1 MYIPPHFKEVS
12 AVTIASIISD
22 APLACLVAQTETGLI
37 ANHVPLLQTPKGDII
52 GHIALANDMHRLIA
66 DRQEVLAIFRRDDAY
81 VSPNFYP
88 TKQDH
93 HRHVPTWN
101 YEVVHVYGAITFQ
114 HDTHSKRVAVA
125 QLTRTH
131 ERRLNGANA
140 WRMADAP
147 PDYMDQM
154 LDGIVAFHV
163 TVTKVLAK
171 SKLSQNRELR
181 DYEGTVAGLRA
192 TSDDAM
198 ADRMASEGDK
208 DL

>member
-101 YEVVHVYGAITFQ
+101 YEVVHVYGTITFQ

-171 SKLSQNRELR
+171 SKLSQNREPR
-181 DYEGTVAGLRA
+181 DYAGTVAGLRA
-192 TSDDAM
+192 SGNSAM